1 MLNSFGK
8 FCRKIRIDNNK
19 LLYDMANQLGV
30 SSAFLSK
37 VENGK
42 GKPPEEWRNILINE
56 YNLNDGEI
64 KELDKVMFEARN
76 QKSIDMSTFRASDRD
91 MMISF
96 ARAMES
102 WDEDKKKEVSNW
114 LKRNQE

>member
-1 MLNSFGK
+1 MLKSFGK

-42 GKPPEEWRNILINE
+42 GKPPVEWRDILINE

-64 KELDKVMFEARN
+64 EELDRAMFEARN
-76 QKSIDMSTFRASDRD
+76 QRSIDMSTFKASDRD

-102 WDEDKKKEVSNW
+102 WDDEKKKKLSKW
-114 LKRNQE
+114 LKNQE

>member
-1 MLNSFGK
+1 MLTSFGK

-42 GKPPEEWRNILINE
+42 GKPPEEWREILIRE
-56 YNLNDGEI
+56 YQLNADEI
-64 KELDKVMFEARN
+64 AELDEVMFEARN
-76 QKSIDMSTFRASDRD
+76 QKSIDLTSFKDNDRA

-96 ARAMES
+96 ARGMES
-102 WDEDKKKEVSNW
+102 WDDEKKKELSNW
-114 LKRNQE
+114 LKRNKR

>member
-1 MLNSFGK
+1 MLNNFGK

-42 GKPPEEWRNILINE
+42 GKPPKEWREILIHE
-56 YNLNDGEI
+56 YHLDDDEI
-64 KELDKVMFEARN
+64 AELDEAMFEARN
-76 QKSIDMSTFRASDRD
+76 QKSIDLAMFNDNDRA

-96 ARAMES
+96 ARGMES
-102 WDEDKKKEVSNW
+102 WDDDKKKELSNW
-114 LKRNQE
+114 LKRNRE

>member
-1 MLNSFGK
+1 
-8 FCRKIRIDNNK
+8 
-19 LLYDMANQLGV
+19 MANQLGV

-56 YNLNDGEI
+56 YNLDDGEI
-64 KELDKVMFEARN
+64 KELDRVMFEARN
-76 QKSIDMSTFRASDRD
+76 QRSIDMSTFKTSDRD

-102 WDEDKKKEVSNW
+102 WDDEKKKELSKW
-114 LKRNQE
+114 LKNQE